1 VVSRENPPRLSS
13 LERAQNGLRAV
24 AARRERA
31 AVKAEIS
38 NKNLSIF
45 DVLFDARPAIQ
56 RMKVIELLEATP
68 GVGKKRAVQ
77 IMDKAK
83 ISPSRRIA
91 GLGKHQIEALR
102 EELILNKQK
111 PTPGLLIV
119 MSGPGGVGKSTISA
133 ALRNHPSF
141 WLSISATTRAPR
153 DGEIHGEDYF
163 FMDDDEF
170 DRMVKEES
178 FLEWAE
184 FAGNRY
190 GTPAS
195 EVLKQLEYGKN
206 VLLEIEIAGARQ
218 IRKVNPEAL
227 FIFIAPPSWEELEAR
242 LIGRGTDSPE
252 RRLARLALAKEEM
265 AAASEFD
272 EILVNTEV
280 KKVAEALVS
289 LAATKK
295 ERQK

>member
-1 VVSRENPPRLSS
+1 
-13 LERAQNGLRAV
+13 
-24 AARRERA
+24 
-31 AVKAEIS
+31 
-38 NKNLSIF
+38 
-45 DVLFDARPAIQ
+45 
-56 RMKVIELLEATP
+56 
-68 GVGKKRAVQ
+68 
-77 IMDKAK
+77 
-83 ISPSRRIA
+83 
-91 GLGKHQIEALR
+91 
-102 EELILNKQK
+102 
-111 PTPGLLIV
+111 

-133 ALRNHPSF
+133 ALRKHPSF
-141 WLSISATTRAPR
+141 WLSVSATTRAPR
-153 DGEIHGEDYF
+153 DGEINGQDYF
-163 FMDDDEF
+163 FISDDDF
-170 DRMVKEES
+170 DRQISENN

-195 EVLKQLEYGKN
+195 EVSKQLENGKN

-218 IRKVNPEAL
+218 IKKINPDAL

-252 RRLARLALAKEEM
+252 RRIARLALAREEM

-280 KKVAEALVS
+280 NQVAEALVS

-295 ERQK
+295 ER

>member
-1 VVSRENPPRLSS
+1 
-13 LERAQNGLRAV
+13 LERAQNGLLAV

-31 AVKAEIS
+31 AAKIEIAS
-38 NKNLSIF
+38 KNLSIF
-45 DVLFDARPAIQ
+45 DLINDPRPSIQ
-56 RMKVIELLEATP
+56 RMKIVELLEATP
-68 GVGKKRAVQ
+68 GVGKKRALQ
-77 IMDKAK
+77 IMEKAK
-83 ISPSRRIA
+83 ISSSRRIA
-91 GLGKHQIEALR
+91 GLGRHQINALR
-102 EELILNKQK
+102 EELVLNKQPLTK
-111 PTPGLLIV
+111 GLLVV

-133 ALRNHPSF
+133 ALRKHPSF
-141 WLSISATTRAPR
+141 WLSVSATTRAPR
-153 DGEIHGEDYF
+153 DGEINGQDYF
-163 FMDDDEF
+163 FISDDDF
-170 DRMVKEES
+170 DRQISENN

-195 EVLKQLEYGKN
+195 EVSKQLENGKN

-218 IRKVNPEAL
+218 IKKINPDAL

-252 RRLARLALAKEEM
+252 RRIARLALAREEM

-280 KKVAEALVS
+280 NQVAEALVS

-295 ERQK
+295 ER